1 MIEYQAKKTEKSI
14 ILTNGTERL
23 MIHRSKYY
31 QPNSKYTKY
40 CLKDIK
46 TMKHLTGLF
55 TETSSLSFP
64 NQYIYY
70 QNNIKYVIEI
80 KENIAYKF
88 IENKQN
94 SSC

>member
-55 TETSSLSFP
+55 TENQSVSFP

-70 QNNIKYVIEI
+70 QNNMKYVIEI
-80 KENIAYKF
+80 KGNTAYKF